1 MSNNNTSLSIHRDS
15 TLCLVSKHGIRCY
28 VLLTVTLLLALI
40 HNTVHFQRNNL
51 NLSSITSYYY
61 YYYYYYHYVNT
72 TSSSLEED
80 FSYPNIYP
88 TMTQDLIDFA
98 VVGFP
103 KCGTTFLLRGILGSS
118 PHIYMGPKNAR
129 GDYLEMH
136 QMAFGN
142 LSGFLSYF
150 PSHKSPSVKYGFKE
164 PLSLYWEPSLYHM
177 STYFPKAKLIV
188 TLRHPIPWF
197 ESLYNYRMRWD
208 ERYWSDFNITPHN
221 RIGECSREMPPPLS
235 KWSACKSNQPCVT
248 YKPDFGCTDLS
259 NFHIHLSRLGWTPRS
274 STRELTL
281 LDNRLVNTFD
291 FSQTQMFLM
300 ESNQLDSRQNETRV
314 NALIHDL
321 ESFLESEPGSLPNAE
336 EVSHDSMTMNH
347 VDKSELNDDHVLKRL
362 ISICDDEHRDLRKV
376 LLKQAKY
383 VKIFMTF
390 LV

>member
-1 MSNNNTSLSIHRDS
+1 MGAKDE
-15 TLCLVSKHGIRCY
+15 HG
-28 VLLTVTLLLALI
+28 T
-40 HNTVHFQRNNL
+40 
-51 NLSSITSYYY
+51 
-61 YYYYYYHYVNT
+61 
-72 TSSSLEED
+72 
-80 FSYPNIYP
+80 
-88 TMTQDLIDFA
+88 
-98 VVGFP
+98 
-103 KCGTTFLLRGILGSS
+103 
-118 PHIYMGPKNAR
+118 
-129 GDYLEMH
+129 YLEMH

-164 PLSLYWEPSLYHM
+164 PLALNWEPSLYHM
-177 STYFPKAKLIV
+177 STYLPKTKVIV
-188 TLRHPIPWF
+188 TIRHPILWF
-197 ESLYNYRMRWD
+197 ESLYNYRMRTD
-208 ERYWSDFNITPHN
+208 DRYWSDFNITPDN
-221 RIGECSREMPPPLS
+221 RIGECSRGEMPFPLS
-235 KWSACKSNQPCVT
+235 KWDVCKSNQPCVT
-248 YKPDFGCTDLS
+248 YRPGFGCTDWS
-259 NFHIHLSRLGWTPRS
+259 NYHIHLSRLGWTPRS

-300 ESNQLDSRQNETRV
+300 ESNQLDPRQNETCA

-321 ESFLESEPGSLPNAE
+321 ESFLELKPGSLPNAQQLNQ
-336 EVSHDSMTMNH
+336 DPKTMSH